1 MKDKESEET
10 TREKETDR
18 EKKRERERW
27 EEKVGHTRW
36 RRSKNVI
43 KLNISNNIADIENVN
58 KQTSLNARSIV
69 YKNIK

>member
-43 KLNISNNIADIENVN
+43 KLNISDNIADIENVN